1 MIRKTA
7 AITAAS
13 IAGVV
18 LAGSAAVGANI
29 GILDAADDTGLGTL
43 SAEAAISAPA
53 ETTGATVELDPSPAT
68 SEVTVAPTD
77 DSGVQSFAVD
87 AAGTVDLETDDSG
100 LHVKAVHANDGWSW
114 QETASGPNAVA
125 ITFTSGGDT
134 LEFVAALN
142 ADGSIDAGVD
152 RPIFTSAPA
161 AASSPSPATAGT
173 YEDDDEYEHDEDHDE
188 YEDHD
193 DDEHDDDEHEDHEH
207 EGSEDDD

>member
-29 GILDAADDTGLGTL
+29 GILDAADETGLGTL

-53 ETTGATVELDPSPAT
+53 ETTGATVGLDPNPAT
-68 SEVTVAPTD
+68 SEVTIAPTD
-77 DSGVQSFAVD
+77 DSGVQTFAVD
-87 AAGTVDLETDDSG
+87 AAGTVDLETDNSG
-100 LHVKAVHANDGWSW
+100 LHVKAVHATDGWSW

-142 ADGSIDAGVD
+142 TLE
-152 RPIFTSAPA
+152 RNN
-161 AASSPSPATAGT
+161 
-173 YEDDDEYEHDEDHDE
+173 
-188 YEDHD
+188 
-193 DDEHDDDEHEDHEH
+193 
-207 EGSEDDD
+207 

>member
-68 SEVTVAPTD
+68 SEVTVAPID
-77 DSGVQSFAVD
+77 DSGVQTFAVD

-100 LHVKAVHANDGWSW
+100 LHVKAVHATDGWSW

-173 YEDDDEYEHDEDHDE
+173 YEDDDEHE
-188 YEDHD
+188 
-193 DDEHDDDEHEDHEH
+193 DDEHEDHEH
-207 EGSEDDD
+207 EDHEHEGGDDDD